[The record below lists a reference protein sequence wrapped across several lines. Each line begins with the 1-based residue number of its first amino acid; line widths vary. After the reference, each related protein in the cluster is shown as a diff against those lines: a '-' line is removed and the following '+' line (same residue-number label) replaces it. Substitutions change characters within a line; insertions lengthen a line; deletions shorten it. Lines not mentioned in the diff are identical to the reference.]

1 MQICFMTLPYSELFP
16 KPLSR
21 SITNTQI
28 LSLHETEKHWDLEFF
43 LDHWMLAQTA
53 PHRKCLYLRIIPRTP
68 EAKELHARN
77 KVFTQQTASIQL
89 NPAECPSRGLT
100 TRAGVFP
107 GRNTWF
113 LLCLMSV

>member
-43 LDHWMLAQTA
+43 LDYWMLAQTA
-53 PHRKCLYLRIIPRTP
+53 VHRKCL
-68 EAKELHARN
+68 
-77 KVFTQQTASIQL
+77 
-89 NPAECPSRGLT
+89 
-100 TRAGVFP
+100 
-107 GRNTWF
+107 
-113 LLCLMSV
+113 CL